1 MVKDLT
7 VPQVLRVIAIDPST
21 TNMGVCVMDVDLSK
35 RTPFK
40 LVYVNTIKGDR
51 VLYDIPEQYD
61 DTINGTGVM
70 ARCYGL
76 ARALGGIIDTYLTDW
91 VDKAC
96 KFVKVCVTA
105 IIEDNYLGRSPGTF
119 KQLIQAVAMLQT
131 PFVERGIHVST
142 VTPIPPKET
151 VGVVAK
157 KSEKEDVH
165 NGVMAYEHL
174 DSEGFD
180 LKVIDEHSSDA
191 TAIAL
196 YRCEIIAKD
205 YGVFYA

>member
-1 MVKDLT
+1 MAKDLT

-21 TNMGVCVMDVDLSK
+21 TNMGVCIIDVDISQ

-61 DTINGTGVM
+61 DTKDTGVL

-76 ARALGGIIDTYLTDW
+76 ARALAGIIDVYITEW
-91 VDKAC
+91 VDKVN

-105 IIEDNYLGRSPGTF
+105 IIEDNYLGRSPSTF
-119 KQLIQAVAMLQT
+119 KQLIQAVSMLQA
-131 PFVERGIHVST
+131 PFIERGIHVST

-151 VGVVAK
+151 VGVT
-157 KSEKEDVH
+157 EKGSDKADVH
-165 NGVMAYEHL
+165 NGVMAYPHL
-174 DSEGFD
+174 DSTGFD
-180 LKVIDEHSSDA
+180 LTVIDEHSSDA
-191 TAIAL
+191 TAIGL

>member
-21 TNMGVCVMDVDLSK
+21 TNMGICIMDVDLSK
-35 RTPFK
+35 RAPFK

-51 VLYDIPEQYD
+51 VLYDIPDQYD
-61 DTINGTGVM
+61 DTINGTGVL

-76 ARALGGIIDTYLTDW
+76 ARALAGIIDAYITTW
-91 VDKAC
+91 ADKLN

-119 KQLIQAVAMLQT
+119 KQLIQAVAMLEM
-131 PFVERGIHVST
+131 PFIERGVHVST

-151 VGVVAK
+151 VGVTK
-157 KSEKEDVH
+157 KDSDKKDVH

-180 LKVIDEHSSDA
+180 LTVIDEHSSDA
-191 TAIAL
+191 TAICL
-196 YRCEIIAKD
+196 YRCEIIAKG
-205 YGVFYA
+205 YGVFHA